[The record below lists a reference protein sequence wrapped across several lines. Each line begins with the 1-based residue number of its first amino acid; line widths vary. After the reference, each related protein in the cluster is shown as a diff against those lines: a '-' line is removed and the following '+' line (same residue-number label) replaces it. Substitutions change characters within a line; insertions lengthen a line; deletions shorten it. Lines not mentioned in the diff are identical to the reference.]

1 MNKQKAETHIQ
12 QLGFFDDDL
21 KTSKHDEIMIWLDEN
36 IQEAINTLFYK
47 PFDDVEKQRLVND
60 TMQRSQR
67 LLPIL
72 EKELRRSGKLEENKE
87 KLQSLKDWDGSNVAT
102 PDTGHLTTLINRKVW
117 EKTVLRENRNAG
129 SKFTLGFIDLAVS
142 YEMVYYYIAGVP
154 VGVHQETDINQY
166 QIPYIDYSWL
176 GDNVYFEVKAKMP
189 TLGELLRQINFYK
202 DHLPGQYVV
211 VSSDDRFKRI
221 LSEQGVGFL
230 KAFSF

>member
-1 MNKQKAETHIQ
+1 
-12 QLGFFDDDL
+12 
-21 KTSKHDEIMIWLDEN
+21 
-36 IQEAINTLFYK
+36 
-47 PFDDVEKQRLVND
+47 
-60 TMQRSQR
+60 
-67 LLPIL
+67 
-72 EKELRRSGKLEENKE
+72 
-87 KLQSLKDWDGSNVAT
+87 
-102 PDTGHLTTLINRKVW
+102 
-117 EKTVLRENRNAG
+117 
-129 SKFTLGFIDLAVS
+129 
-142 YEMVYYYIAGVP
+142 MVYYYIAGVP